1 MVKLPGT
8 GNSEKS
14 LPPLG
19 MKGHAEGAVLV
30 EASGPLA
37 LQERPPNWSCGH
49 RLRSV
54 ATARTAAIRVNIL
67 TVLSFCFLVSY

>member
-19 MKGHAEGAVLV
+19 MKGYAEGAVLV

-37 LQERPPNWSCGH
+37 LQERPPH
-49 RLRSV
+49 REARTPQRRV
-54 ATARTAAIRVNIL
+54 ATAHHN
-67 TVLSFCFLVSY
+67 